1 MLAVPGAGH
10 WPFCENPEVFF
21 PAVERFLGR

>member
-21 PAVERFLGR
+21 PAVERFLSR

>member
-1 MLAVPGAGH
+1 VPGAGH
-10 WPFCENPEVFF
+10 WPFCENPDVFF

>member
-1 MLAVPGAGH
+1 VTVPGAGH

-21 PAVERFLGR
+21 PAVERFLDG